1 MLKSILSIRK
11 KQIVAVTGVA
21 LFGFLLAH
29 LSGNFLI
36 FKGPEAFNGYA
47 QFLHDLG
54 PILWAMRIGLIAA
67 FVLHMFFTVLVVKE
81 NRQARA
87 QRYAVNKD
95 QGENKTLLV
104 RLMPYTGITIFAYL
118 IFHLLDFTFAEKT
131 GVINGVD
138 YGLYGLVVNTL
149 SNPIHGGL
157 YIVAMLAIGVHLAHA
172 LQSVVQTFGFSN
184 QCIRPK
190 LVQASLIGGFGIAL
204 AYCAIPIYLI
214 SCAGS
219 GCLLK

>member
-1 MLKSILSIRK
+1 MLTSIPSIRK
-11 KQIVAVTGVA
+11 KQIIAVTGVM

-36 FKGPEAFNGYA
+36 FKGPEALNAYA

-54 PILWAMRIGLIAA
+54 PVLWGMRIGLIAA
-67 FVLHMFFTVLVVKE
+67 FVLHMFFTALVVVE
-81 NRQARA
+81 NVKARKA
-87 QRYAVNKD
+87 RYAVTKD
-95 QGENKTLLV
+95 QGEHRTLLV
-104 RLMPYTGITIFAYL
+104 RLMPYTGVTIFAYL
-118 IFHLLDFTFAEKT
+118 IFHLLDFTFVEKT
-131 GVINGVD
+131 GFINGVD

-157 YIVAMLAIGVHLAHA
+157 YIIAMLAIGVHLAHA
-172 LQSVVQTFGFSN
+172 MQSVVQTFGFAN
-184 QCIRPK
+184 KCIRPK
-190 LVQASLIGGFGIAL
+190 LVQASMVIGFGIAL

-219 GCLLK
+219 GCLVK